1 MAKNSTKTKDVSAKK
16 PNKKVTTKVIATLV
30 VFGIIAAIF
39 FGTGSTTFYNFKNS
53 LVKPSQIVTSDVVT
67 VGVFEP
73 MSGTSSKYG
82 QEEAAGVELA
92 HDLRPTVLGKDVELL
107 YADNRSNMYDAETA
121 AAELLQKK
129 PVIVIGSYGDLL
141 TIVGGDQ
148 IKAVSIPA
156 ITPTATN
163 PLITANNP
171 YYFTATF
178 SLARQGEALAEYA
191 VNGMEKTA
199 FATVK
204 GSRDDSATALIDRFD
219 AEAKK
224 LAGDGAIVADLTIN
238 ATNNNFSQTIDQL
251 KNLDVDTVVLAVPS
265 VTAQEFM
272 KQCLSADYNPLFL
285 GDRDWD
291 NDEMYA
297 FLEKNTDIMAS
308 FPSVAP
314 APATETYDLFVE
326 AYYEKYGQD
335 APEPSGNM
343 AAAFDAYMLGIRA
356 MEDAYSNLLNY
367 NEKTIGRNASSEA
380 EAAALVEE
388 YRKAMETGIPT
399 GSQIR
404 DALRKISDFEGASGI
419 LSYDGGNEVNKTVT
433 IIHYFKGKKLD
444 PYIVD

>member
-1 MAKNSTKTKDVSAKK
+1 MSAKK

-30 VFGIIAAIF
+30 VFGIIAAVF
-39 FGTGSTTFYNFKNS
+39 FGTGSTTFYNFRNS

-121 AAELLQKK
+121 AMELIQKK
-129 PVIVIGSYGDLL
+129 PVFVIGSYGDLL

-148 IKAVSIPA
+148 IKEARIPA

-178 SLARQGEALAEYA
+178 SLDRQGEALATYA
-191 VNGMEKTA
+191 VEALNKTS

-224 LAGDGAIVADLTIN
+224 LVGDNAIVADLTIN
-238 ATNNNFSQTIDQL
+238 ATNNNFSQTIEQL
-251 KNLDVDTVVLAVPS
+251 KSLEVDTVVLAVPS

-272 KQCLSADYNPLFL
+272 KQCIAADFIPTFL

-291 NDEMYA
+291 NQEMYN
-297 FLEKNTDIMAS
+297 FLEKNNYIVAS

-314 APATETYDLFVE
+314 APATETYDLFID
-326 AYYEKYGQD
+326 AYYEKYGQN

-343 AAAFDAYMLGIRA
+343 AAAFDSYMMA
-356 MEDAYSNLLNY
+356 MQSIEDAYSYLRRMD
-367 NEKTIGRNASSEA
+367 EDRIMAGASSEA
-380 EAAALVEE
+380 EGQALVEE
-388 YRKAMETGIPT
+388 YKQALETGIPSST
-399 GSQIR
+399 QIR
-404 DALRKISDFEGASGI
+404 DAMRKISDFNGASGV
-419 LSYDGGNEVNKTVT
+419 LSYDGDNEVNKTVT